1 MGISRLSQFY
11 NYKTKT
17 IFVIDRPED
26 AERGLEAC
34 RGKMFLGAEMDLQYW
49 HGQLAADSYFS
60 KLLFCSDYSFKITE
74 KS

>member
-1 MGISRLSQFY
+1 MGISRLSLC
-11 NYKTKT
+11 YKTKAVF
-17 IFVIDRPED
+17 IIDRPED

-60 KLLFCSDYSFKITE
+60 KLLFCSDYRFKITE

>member
-1 MGISRLSQFY
+1 MGISRLSLC
-11 NYKTKT
+11 YKTKT

-49 HGQLAADSYFS
+49 HG
-60 KLLFCSDYSFKITE
+60 
-74 KS
+74 